1 MLLAMRLVQKDCC
14 NNCSGLNHC
23 PLGSIVFIF
32 EQNWV
37 LLVPFRIATVLL
49 AMRLVQKDWC
59 NNCFRFYHC
68 HCHCRSIA

>member
-1 MLLAMRLVQKDCC
+1 MSATVVLLAMRLVQKDCF
-14 NNCSGLNHC
+14 NNC

-59 NNCFRFYHC
+59 NNWFGLYHC
-68 HCHCRSIA
+68 PLGSFIF